1 MHGYAPTMTETTS
14 RSCPT
19 CGATLQQVHHEGVEL
34 DRCPDGH
41 GLWLDRGE
49 LRRVVLSELADR
61 PAVDEDEAHAAAA
74 RDAGHSVVAEL
85 ARERRDCPV
94 CSQPMRLTE
103 YAASGIAIDECQAH
117 GVWLDDG
124 ELEQIEAYAEGVRR
138 LTGGGTIAGAGP
150 VRGIDI
156 PADLLAT
163 IRVANV
169 PPPG

>member
-1 MHGYAPTMTETTS
+1 MTETTT
-14 RSCPT
+14 RSCPA
-19 CGATLQQVHHEGVEL
+19 CSASLQQVHHEGVEL

-61 PAVDEDEAHAAAA
+61 PDAEEDAVHAAAA
-74 RDAGHSVVAEL
+74 RDAGHAVVAEI
-85 ARERRDCPV
+85 ARERRGCPV
-94 CSQPMRLTE
+94 CDEPMRLTE
-103 YAASGIAIDECQAH
+103 YAASGIAIDECVAH

-138 LTGGGTIAGAGP
+138 ITRGGAIAGGGS
-150 VRGIDI
+150 VRGIDL
-156 PADLLAT
+156 PAHLLAT

>member
-1 MHGYAPTMTETTS
+1 MTETTP
-14 RSCPT
+14 RSCPS

-34 DRCPDGH
+34 DRCPNGH

-49 LRRVVLSELADR
+49 LRQVVLSEVADR
-61 PAVDEDEAHAAAA
+61 PEAEEGAAHAAAS
-74 RDAGHSVVAEL
+74 RDAGHAVVAE
-85 ARERRDCPV
+85 ADRPRRPCPV
-94 CSQPMRLTE
+94 CQEPLRLTE
-103 YAASGIAIDECQAH
+103 YAASGIAIDECVEH

-138 LTGGGTIAGAGP
+138 ITRGGALAEAGS

-163 IRVANV
+163 IRLANV